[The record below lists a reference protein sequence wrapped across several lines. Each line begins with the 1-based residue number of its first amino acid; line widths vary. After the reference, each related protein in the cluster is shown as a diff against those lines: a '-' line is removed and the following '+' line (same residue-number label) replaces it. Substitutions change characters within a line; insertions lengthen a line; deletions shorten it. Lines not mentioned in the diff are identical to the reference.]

1 MNDKNLLN
9 CIFVVEGKNDAEKL
23 KKANIPYVVSTEGL
37 SVPRETVKHLQE
49 LSKIHEII
57 ILTDPDG
64 PGQRIESLLL
74 KEIPAAKI
82 LNVSK
87 KDSVQA
93 AKIGIEKIALNVLK
107 EYIKPYINKR
117 FTTSSDVK
125 YINLLDLGLT
135 GPNSKLKRRKI
146 AKKFSLIASSLKHM
160 YTQIQLLNINYEDLK
175 KALNE

>member
-1 MNDKNLLN
+1 M
-9 CIFVVEGKNDAEKL
+9 
-23 KKANIPYVVSTEGL
+23 
-37 SVPRETVKHLQE
+37 
-49 LSKIHEII
+49 
-57 ILTDPDG
+57 
-64 PGQRIESLLL
+64 
-74 KEIPAAKI
+74 
-82 LNVSK
+82 
-87 KDSVQA
+87 
-93 AKIGIEKIALNVLK
+93 K

-135 GPNSKLKRRKI
+135 VPNSKVKRRKI